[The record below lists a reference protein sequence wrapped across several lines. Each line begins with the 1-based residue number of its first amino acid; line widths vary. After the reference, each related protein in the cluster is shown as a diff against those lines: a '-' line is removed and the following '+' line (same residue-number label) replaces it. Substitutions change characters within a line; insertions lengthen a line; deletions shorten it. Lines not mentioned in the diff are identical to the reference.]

1 MARAER
7 SLRARSRHIERP
19 IIRAR
24 TRARRERLACSIGN
38 AGNSGAHGDCSC
50 FSVPNFSVPKFKSDR
65 RHLDQPP
72 DRSGAWAIKLDPE
85 GLMEPCAPAWYY
97 PQAAWCYPRPL
108 VPQAARPQ
116 SQKTRPPSAAAGR
129 AGSASRS
136 IVNVTIGF
144 HVPGMV
150 RPLDKAVIGSGEG
163 GIAENVGMIGW
174 IDSVQAARLHK
185 PAAMM
190 TAIEERPSRRGGADN
205 TQGGGDCK
213 HDESF
218 LSTHVAAHGGFPSLS
233 GRDTQHCALSRLNWD
248 A

>member
-97 PQAAWCYPRPL
+97 PQAAWCYPRP
-108 VPQAARPQ
+108 PGTPGRQAAKPENEAAERGRRSRGVCEPLNC
-116 SQKTRPPSAAAGR
+116 KCDNWVPRTRY
-129 AGSASRS
+129 GSAPGQSR
-136 IVNVTIGF
+136 N
-144 HVPGMV
+144 
-150 RPLDKAVIGSGEG
+150 
-163 GIAENVGMIGW
+163 
-174 IDSVQAARLHK
+174 RLW
-185 PAAMM
+185 
-190 TAIEERPSRRGGADN
+190 R
-205 TQGGGDCK
+205 
-213 HDESF
+213 
-218 LSTHVAAHGGFPSLS
+218 
-233 GRDTQHCALSRLNWD
+233 GRDCRKCRDDRLD
-248 A
+248 